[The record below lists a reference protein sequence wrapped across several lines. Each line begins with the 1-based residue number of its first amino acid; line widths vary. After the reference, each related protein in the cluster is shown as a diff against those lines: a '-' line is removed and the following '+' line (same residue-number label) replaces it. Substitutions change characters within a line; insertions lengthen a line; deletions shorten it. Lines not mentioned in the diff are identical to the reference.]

1 MVNLLDEKEL
11 PTESDAMSIGF
22 YGPGEDFFT
31 LKGAVEELLLKLGI
45 RDLEFI
51 PEKEYG
57 TYHPEDAPALR
68 QKRCITGR
76 RDQKKS
82 W

>member
-1 MVNLLDEKEL
+1 
-11 PTESDAMSIGF
+11 MSIGF

-57 TYHPEDAPALR
+57 TYHPG
-68 QKRCITGR
+68 RCARIAT
-76 RDQKKS
+76 K
-82 W
+82 